1 MMNMKVLWV
10 RDGKIGHEKQVNVLL
25 EELSKSFKLE
35 ITEVKICNS
44 NFFTNP
50 LKDISKN
57 HYDLIIGAGHKSYSK
72 LLKIRKNQ
80 KINTKTVAVLSPTFN
95 KNKFDII
102 CAPNHDSH
110 KLSNLKNVI
119 YFEGALAKVSTK
131 EVDENIVMIAIGGKS
146 KHYKFDND
154 HILSQINYFLSVHSN
169 KTCYIF
175 NSRRTPKTFNQK
187 IESLTNENKNIV
199 FNDLDT
205 NSVSIEDVMHNASAK
220 LISRDSIN
228 MIFESLS
235 SKGKTYIVDMESLSA
250 KNKIEECL
258 TRLINNRQIGY
269 IECRKIIEG
278 LDKMQLIKQNP
289 HHEVFAEVEKVAYKI
304 KKIL

>member
-35 ITEVKICNS
+35 ISEVKICNS

-95 KNKFDII
+95 KNEFDII

-110 KLSNLKNVI
+110 K
-119 YFEGALAKVSTK
+119 
-131 EVDENIVMIAIGGKS
+131 
-146 KHYKFDND
+146 
-154 HILSQINYFLSVHSN
+154 
-169 KTCYIF
+169 CYIF
-175 NSRRTPKTFNQK
+175 
-187 IESLTNENKNIV
+187 
-199 FNDLDT
+199 
-205 NSVSIEDVMHNASAK
+205 
-220 LISRDSIN
+220 
-228 MIFESLS
+228 
-235 SKGKTYIVDMESLSA
+235 
-250 KNKIEECL
+250 
-258 TRLINNRQIGY
+258 
-269 IECRKIIEG
+269 
-278 LDKMQLIKQNP
+278 
-289 HHEVFAEVEKVAYKI
+289 
-304 KKIL
+304 